1 MSVKNLI
8 NIKNI
13 KKTSLPYIFIWI
25 FYYAWVI
32 VFTTWWTSS
41 PDTVAVF
48 NDQTRAMLHLIN
60 LASSALFI
68 FVLKR
73 EWYVIS
79 SKVSAAFLVVSAT
92 VFLFASNDTVQL
104 VAAITMALAIGCLNA
119 SILIPFVFVL
129 NNTEK
134 FYSVVLSNV
143 LVSILILIQEM
154 SSIKVTDSIIF
165 AGIMLLLS
173 ILPIIFFKKQDLLDS
188 YPKNLALVP
197 KYNKITYLTIALNC
211 VYAIMCKGV
220 GKIFLQNADI
230 QTSLSLEPYFYFG
243 AIAGCIVY
251 FLIYMIYRN
260 SNQATWNVTFS
271 TFVAALL
278 LYAFG
283 SGNIIALG
291 FFAVLL
297 GIGSTMGMIN
307 MYYIL
312 GVIGKKYFSIKY
324 VRLSIL
330 LIGICGGAFSIL
342 IAKMAENSPM
352 TAGMTLAGFSAITM
366 VVLLMFS
373 PTLSQKYFNDSWA
386 TDSEKADVNSS
397 VDYLKKYNLSR
408 RENEICQLLL
418 QGNTLRQAAATLD
431 ISYAT
436 VNTYCTTLY
445 RKLNINSRTELL
457 ILFRDHIVELP
468 NQ

>member
-48 NDQTRAMLHLIN
+48 NDQTRALLHLIN

-79 SKVSAAFLVVSAT
+79 SRISAVFLIVSAT
-92 VFLFASNDTVQL
+92 VFLFAQNDTVQL

-165 AGIMLLLS
+165 AGIMLVLS
-173 ILPIIFFKKQDLLDS
+173 IMPIIFFKKQDLLDS

-197 KYNKITYLTIALNC
+197 KYNKTTYLTIALNC
-211 VYAIMCKGV
+211 VYAIMCKSV
-220 GKIFLQNADI
+220 GKIFLQNADV

-243 AIAGCIVY
+243 AMAGCIVY
-251 FLIYMIYRN
+251 FLIYMILRN

-330 LIGICGGAFSIL
+330 LIGICGGAFGIL
-342 IAKMAENSPM
+342 VAKLAENSPM

-457 ILFRDHIVELP
+457 ILFKDHIVELP

>member
-1 MSVKNLI
+1 
-8 NIKNI
+8 
-13 KKTSLPYIFIWI
+13 
-25 FYYAWVI
+25 
-32 VFTTWWTSS
+32 
-41 PDTVAVF
+41 
-48 NDQTRAMLHLIN
+48 
-60 LASSALFI
+60 
-68 FVLKR
+68 
-73 EWYVIS
+73 
-79 SKVSAAFLVVSAT
+79 
-92 VFLFASNDTVQL
+92 
-104 VAAITMALAIGCLNA
+104 
-119 SILIPFVFVL
+119 
-129 NNTEK
+129 
-134 FYSVVLSNV
+134 
-143 LVSILILIQEM
+143 
-154 SSIKVTDSIIF
+154 
-165 AGIMLLLS
+165 
-173 ILPIIFFKKQDLLDS
+173 
-188 YPKNLALVP
+188 
-197 KYNKITYLTIALNC
+197 
-211 VYAIMCKGV
+211 MCKGV
-220 GKIFLQNADI
+220 GKIFLQHADI
-230 QTSLSLEPYFYFG
+230 QTALSLEPYFYFG

-330 LIGICGGAFSIL
+330 LIGVCGGAFSIL

-457 ILFRDHIVELP
+457 ILFKDHIVELP
-468 NQ
+468 N